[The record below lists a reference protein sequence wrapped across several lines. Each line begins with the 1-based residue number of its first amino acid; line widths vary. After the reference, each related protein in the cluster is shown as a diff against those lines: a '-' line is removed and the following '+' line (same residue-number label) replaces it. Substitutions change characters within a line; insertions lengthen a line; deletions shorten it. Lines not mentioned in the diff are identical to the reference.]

1 MDFAHLET
9 GLYKNSPNAWKLT
22 SKQLL
27 GTLSR
32 QKGVRKKEKTKHPF
46 CQNSCKIDRLWK
58 SRIIF
63 RIYLDTFHTV
73 PLRVTTWCGI
83 WFKLLR
89 MVLRNMHAEV
99 YVCVCCIVSS
109 TIAIGQ
115 LSVPAIEFEK
125 CRGWDCR
132 SCLPHSVITRT
143 VAPPSRRSVNNIV
156 ADSTDWRTDCGNSSK
171 CYVIHTSI

>member
-1 MDFAHLET
+1 MPH
-9 GLYKNSPNAWKLT
+9 
-22 SKQLL
+22 
-27 GTLSR
+27 R
-32 QKGVRKKEKTKHPF
+32 QILFVRT
-46 CQNSCKIDRLWK
+46 QNTCKIDRLWK

-89 MVLRNMHAEV
+89 TRFAEHACRSICV
-99 YVCVCCIVSS
+99 RVCVCCIVSS

-115 LSVPAIEFEK
+115 PSVPAIEFEK
-125 CRGWDCR
+125 CRGLDCR

-156 ADSTDWRTDCGNSSK
+156 ADSTDWRRECGNSNA
-171 CYVIHTSI
+171 CYVMNASM